1 LTLGTLLGTGANI
14 STLGVQG
21 DRGSPSEDPG
31 GLDSLGIGSVK
42 VGVRAPIGSGERGDC
57 RISGA
62 DLGDSAGLVLLLFRL
77 TWMCGSGADG
87 GAANER
93 FSETLASRR
102 GRKREPPPR
111 SCAIRLR
118 SWLRYSDGTVSN
130 SVSSRGTQAMTSVK
144 VHATSNSFSIYR
156 PSEL

>member
-1 LTLGTLLGTGANI
+1 DL
-14 STLGVQG
+14 
-21 DRGSPSEDPG
+21 ED
-31 GLDSLGIGSVK
+31 SV
-42 VGVRAPIGSGERGDC
+42 
-57 RISGA
+57 
-62 DLGDSAGLVLLLFRL
+62 GLVVLLSPL
-77 TWMCGSGADG
+77 TWMCGSGVG
-87 GAANER
+87 GGGANER

-144 VHATSNSFSIYR
+144 VHATSNNFSIYR
-156 PSEL
+156 PSKLWIERVRRTKSRAYQTNTMHFHRLQ

>member
-1 LTLGTLLGTGANI
+1 MTLGALLGTGANI

-31 GLDSLGIGSVK
+31 GLGPLGIGSVK
-42 VGVRAPIGSGERGDC
+42 VGVSAPRGIGERGDS

-62 DLGDSAGLVLLLFRL
+62 DLEDSAGLMVLISRL
-77 TWMCGSGADG
+77 NWICGSGAGG
-87 GAANER
+87 GAANVR

-118 SWLRYSDGTVSN
+118 SWVRYSDGTVSN
-130 SVSSRGTQAMTSVK
+130 SVSSKGTQAMTSAK
-144 VHATSNSFSIYR
+144 VHAMSNSFSIYR
-156 PSEL
+156 PSQL

>member
-1 LTLGTLLGTGANI
+1 M
-14 STLGVQG
+14 
-21 DRGSPSEDPG
+21 
-31 GLDSLGIGSVK
+31 
-42 VGVRAPIGSGERGDC
+42 GVRAPIGIGETGGC

-62 DLGDSAGLVLLLFRL
+62 DLEGSVGLVVLLSLL
-77 TWMCGSGADG
+77 TWMCGNGVGG

-93 FSETLASRR
+93 FSETLASKR

-156 PSEL
+156 PSKL

>member
-1 LTLGTLLGTGANI
+1 MLLGTGANI
-14 STLGVQG
+14 SILGIQG

-31 GLDSLGIGSVK
+31 GLGPLGIASVK
-42 VGVRAPIGSGERGDC
+42 VGVRAPIGIGDTGGG

-62 DLGDSAGLVLLLFRL
+62 DLEDWVGLVVLLSLL
-77 TWMCGSGADG
+77 TWMCGSGVG

-130 SVSSRGTQAMTSVK
+130 SVSSRGT
-144 VHATSNSFSIYR
+144 
-156 PSEL
+156 

>member
-1 LTLGTLLGTGANI
+1 M
-14 STLGVQG
+14 
-21 DRGSPSEDPG
+21 
-31 GLDSLGIGSVK
+31 
-42 VGVRAPIGSGERGDC
+42 GVRAPIGSGERGDC

-87 GAANER
+87 GAANGR

-156 PSEL
+156 PSKL